1 MYNLKS
7 ALAEKGY
14 NLHRKAKQFGDEITC
29 LKTRIMVYAKKVRN
43 LVNTISKI
51 LSDEKY
57 ISYFNIGQMTKLQNL
72 ILLNFFV

>member
-57 ISYFNIGQMTKLQNL
+57 ISYFYFSHMTKLQKPL
-72 ILLNFFV
+72 IV